1 MRAQYYE
8 TYLGQQEDSST
19 VYEILPPDRFSQS
32 ETIKLLQWIRIFQKP
47 DAVISLVTKY
57 YKYLLILSMSSVAFK
72 LLTLRHRAQR
82 YQNSSLKGSI
92 SLEEGDL
99 GKKIEIQHN
108 TGQKEDFIM
117 LIKIRQP
124 DEQKEARDQMKIKKS
139 TLVDDDMQHI
149 QWSLVIA
156 HDS

>member
-8 TYLGQQEDSST
+8 TYLGQQEDSSI
-19 VYEILPPDRFSQS
+19 VCEILPPDRFSQS

-92 SLEEGDL
+92 SLEEDDL

-139 TLVDDDMQHI
+139 TLADDGMQQIHNVHFM
-149 QWSLVIA
+149 QSE
-156 HDS
+156 

>member
-8 TYLGQQEDSST
+8 TYLGQQEDSSI
-19 VYEILPPDRFSQS
+19 VCEILPPDRFSQS
-32 ETIKLLQWIRIFQKP
+32 ETIKLLQWIRIFQKT

>member
-1 MRAQYYE
+1 
-8 TYLGQQEDSST
+8 
-19 VYEILPPDRFSQS
+19 
-32 ETIKLLQWIRIFQKP
+32 
-47 DAVISLVTKY
+47 
-57 YKYLLILSMSSVAFK
+57 MSSVAFK

>member
-1 MRAQYYE
+1 
-8 TYLGQQEDSST
+8 
-19 VYEILPPDRFSQS
+19 
-32 ETIKLLQWIRIFQKP
+32 
-47 DAVISLVTKY
+47 
-57 YKYLLILSMSSVAFK
+57 MSSVAFK

-117 LIKIRQP
+117 LIKIRQS

>member
-8 TYLGQQEDSST
+8 TYLGQQEDSSI
-19 VYEILPPDRFSQS
+19 VCEILPPDRFSQS
-32 ETIKLLQWIRIFQKP
+32 ETIKLLQCIRIFQKP

>member
-1 MRAQYYE
+1 
-8 TYLGQQEDSST
+8 
-19 VYEILPPDRFSQS
+19 
-32 ETIKLLQWIRIFQKP
+32 
-47 DAVISLVTKY
+47 
-57 YKYLLILSMSSVAFK
+57 MSSVAFK

-117 LIKIRQP
+117 LIKIRKLMQP
-124 DEQKEARDQMKIKKS
+124 DEQKKARDQMKIKKS
-139 TLVDDDMQHI
+139 TQADDGMQQIYNVHFM
-149 QWSLVIA
+149 QSE
-156 HDS
+156 

>member
-8 TYLGQQEDSST
+8 TYLGQQEDSSI
-19 VYEILPPDRFSQS
+19 VCEILPPDRFSQS

-139 TLVDDDMQHI
+139 TLADDGMQQIHNVHFM
-149 QWSLVIA
+149 QSE
-156 HDS
+156 

>member
-8 TYLGQQEDSST
+8 TYFSQQEESSIAC
-19 VYEILPPDRFSQS
+19 EILPPDRFSQS
-32 ETIKLLQWIRIFQKP
+32 ETIKLLYWIRIFQKP

-117 LIKIRQP
+117 LIKIRQH

>member
-1 MRAQYYE
+1 MRACYYE
-8 TYLGQQEDSST
+8 TYLRQQEDSSIAS
-19 VYEILPPDRFSQS
+19 ELLPSDRFSQS

-99 GKKIEIQHN
+99 CKKIEIQHN

>member
-8 TYLGQQEDSST
+8 TYLGQQEDSSI
-19 VYEILPPDRFSQS
+19 VCEILPPDRFSQS

-108 TGQKEDFIM
+108 TGQKEDFMM

-124 DEQKEARDQMKIKKS
+124 DEQKEARDQMKIKKL

>member
-8 TYLGQQEDSST
+8 TYLGQQEDSSI
-19 VYEILPPDRFSQS
+19 VCEILPPDRFSQS

-149 QWSLVIA
+149 QWSLVLV

>member
-8 TYLGQQEDSST
+8 TYLGQQEDSSI
-19 VYEILPPDRFSQS
+19 VCEILPPDRFSQS
-32 ETIKLLQWIRIFQKP
+32 ETIKLLYWIRIFQKP

>member
-1 MRAQYYE
+1 MRAQFYE
-8 TYLGQQEDSST
+8 IYFSHQEDRSIAW
-19 VYEILPPDRFSQS
+19 EILPPDRFSQS

-124 DEQKEARDQMKIKKS
+124 DEQKEARDQRTIERS
-139 TLVDDDMQHI
+139 TLADE
-149 QWSLVIA
+149 
-156 HDS
+156 

>member
-8 TYLGQQEDSST
+8 TYLGQQEDSSI
-19 VYEILPPDRFSQS
+19 VCEILPPDRFSQS

>member
-19 VYEILPPDRFSQS
+19 VCEILPPDRFSQS

-149 QWSLVIA
+149 QWSLVLV